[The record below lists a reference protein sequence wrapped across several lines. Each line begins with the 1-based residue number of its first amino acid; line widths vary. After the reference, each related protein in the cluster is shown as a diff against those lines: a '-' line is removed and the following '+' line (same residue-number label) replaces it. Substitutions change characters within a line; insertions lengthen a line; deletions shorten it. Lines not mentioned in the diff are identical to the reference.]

1 MCKLTPKQRLFCAE
15 YLKDLNLTQSAIRA
29 GYKAKYAR
37 QMGRQNYSK
46 PYIQE
51 RIQKLMAERE
61 ARTLIDADWVLTGIK
76 ELTEDLRLSD
86 DPKAAYKGYELGGRH
101 LQLFIEKSESKV
113 EQVIRVMADDDVG
126 IPD

>member
-1 MCKLTPKQRLFCAE
+1 M
-15 YLKDLNLTQSAIRA
+15 
-29 GYKAKYAR
+29 
-37 QMGRQNYSK
+37 
-46 PYIQE
+46 
-51 RIQKLMAERE
+51 
-61 ARTLIDADWVLTGIK
+61 IDADWVLTGIK
-76 ELTEDLRLSD
+76 ELTEELRLSD